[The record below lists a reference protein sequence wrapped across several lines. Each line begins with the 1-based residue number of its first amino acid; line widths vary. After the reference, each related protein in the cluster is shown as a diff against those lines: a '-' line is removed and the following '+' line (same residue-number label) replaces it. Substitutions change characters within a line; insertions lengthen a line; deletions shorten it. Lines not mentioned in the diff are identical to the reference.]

1 LIKNMK
7 NEKNRY
13 VPAKKDG
20 RFECSVHEVKEGFFW
35 PTAFALVK
43 STIKRLRIREQIDW
57 LAPENSVERSQELS
71 VTWIGHSTVLI
82 QIDGVN
88 ILTDPIFGAASI
100 LFPRVIK
107 PGLKLEQLPPID
119 VVLISHNHYD
129 HMEISTLAY
138 LAKKNPSIKFLV
150 PQGDKARLA
159 RRRIQG
165 VSECLWWES
174 HSIADKATC
183 TFLPAI
189 HWTQRR
195 LRDRNMSLWG
205 SWMIEVAGK
214 TVYFGGDTAFGEH
227 FNTIAQEYPSIDLAI
242 LPISPCEPRESMKHA
257 HIDALEAIQAFIAL
271 GAGQFI
277 PIHWG
282 TFRFGN
288 EPVHLAIDRLVHG
301 WCRNQ
306 LDEAKLVI
314 PKAGKR
320 LLCN

>member
-1 LIKNMK
+1 MDNKN
-7 NEKNRY
+7 NRY
-13 VPAKKDG
+13 VPAKKSG

-35 PTAFALVK
+35 ATAFSLVK
-43 STIKRLRIREQIDW
+43 STINRFRVREQVDW
-57 LAPENSVERSQELS
+57 LIPENPVERSQELA

-82 QIDGVN
+82 QAGDVN
-88 ILTDPIFGAASI
+88 ILTDPIFGAASV

-107 PGLKLEQLPPID
+107 PGIRLEQLPLID

-129 HMEISTLAY
+129 HMEASAITY

-150 PQGDKARLA
+150 PQGDKAWFLKRGI
-159 RRRIQG
+159 RN
-165 VSECLWWES
+165 VFECLWWEG
-174 HSIADKATC
+174 HTMGDKATC

-195 LRDRNMSLWG
+195 LRDRNKSLWG

-227 FNTIAQEYPSIDLAI
+227 FNTIAKEYPSIDLAI

-257 HIDALEAIQAFIAL
+257 HMDALEAIQAFVAL
-271 GAGQFI
+271 GAHQFI

-288 EPVHLAIDRLVHG
+288 ESAHSAIDRLVLG
-301 WCRNQ
+301 WCKNQ

-320 LLCN
+320 ASL